1 VFLIWGTSRYRGLTY
16 CPFDDPT
23 VGHPYVIGAVIAGS
37 AALIAIGIER
47 AVARRRWPTAAA
59 VGLMM
64 LALVCAAI
72 YIAQSLS
79 AVATGALT
87 SFPLAGRAPLDF
99 TLTVTVLDHSHLPR
113 GLSYLDGAPLQSWI
127 IRPRIVRAPSRSKWL
142 LPCYEQHSRE
152 DPRAQSQLGSTGGRP
167 GQANPAVECVSHIKA
182 HRTACAAHV
191 ERGTL
196 IRVAANVIRGRLSAG
211 RAGGGV
217 NMRATLPRGP
227 P

>member
-1 VFLIWGTSRYRGLTY
+1 VPADHASVRPRGLALLLELILWFAAGIVFLIWGTSRYRGLTY

-127 IRPRIVRAPSRSKWL
+127 IRPRIVRARRDASGCCLATSRTLARTLEPSLNWDRPADAQGRRIRPWSAS
-142 LPCYEQHSRE
+142 HTSRLI
-152 DPRAQSQLGSTGGRP
+152 AQL
-167 GQANPAVECVSHIKA
+167 AL
-182 HRTACAAHV
+182 RT
-191 ERGTL
+191 
-196 IRVAANVIRGRLSAG
+196 
-211 RAGGGV
+211 
-217 NMRATLPRGP
+217 
-227 P
+227 